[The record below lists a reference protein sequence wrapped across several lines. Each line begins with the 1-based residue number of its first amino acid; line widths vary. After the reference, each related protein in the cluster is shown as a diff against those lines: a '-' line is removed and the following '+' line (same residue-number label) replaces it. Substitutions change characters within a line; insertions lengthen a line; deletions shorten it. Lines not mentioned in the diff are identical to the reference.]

1 MDAHDGLVRCTS
13 VCGISGQARSDG
25 QPVDRALIEQMSRA
39 LAHRG
44 PDSRGSYVDGGVGL
58 GIQRLRVIDLE
69 TGDQPVFSEDG
80 SVAVVLNGEIYNYRE
95 LRKELTGAGHR
106 FRTNGDTEVIAH
118 LYEQLG
124 PTCVSRLHGMFA
136 FALWDANARRLM
148 LARDRV
154 GKKPLFYARRPGAL
168 TFASELQSLL
178 QDDTIPT
185 DVDHHALDCYLAYQ
199 YVPAPMS
206 AFSAVRKLPPAS
218 VLLYRDDHADVQR
231 YWELDYGPKAAFTS
245 DEEAHETIRETI
257 LASVRR
263 RLVADVPLGAFLSG
277 GIDSSAVVAAMA
289 QVASGSVRTF
299 SIGFENQRF
308 DELEHAR
315 AVARRFGTQHRE
327 FVVRPDAVA
336 MIPRIV
342 RHHGEPFADSSSIA
356 TFHLAQVARQHVTVA
371 LSGDGGDE
379 AFGGYP
385 RYPHMVAFQ
394 RLERL
399 PVALRRAG
407 GAARAL
413 LPDSGTNTSAISRA
427 RRLAETLALDT
438 PHRYVAYL
446 SSKGGGLHRDRL
458 YTPEYRAQLGPSRSD
473 DVLLGPWRE
482 SSGRDLVDVM
492 LDVDTKT
499 YLPGDLLVKMDIAT
513 MAFSLEARSPLLDH
527 DFLALAASLPAEM
540 KVRGGEKKVGL
551 RAALRAWLPDDILDR
566 PKQGFEVPVSDWFRG
581 ELRPYVQD
589 VLMDP
594 VAAGRGYFRESYV
607 RRLLDRHVQGLED
620 NSKGL
625 WTLLMF
631 ELWHREFV
639 DHRPSAHVPA
649 GAPTDPGGGS

>member
-1 MDAHDGLVRCTS
+1 MC
-13 VCGISGQARSDG
+13 
-25 QPVDRALIEQMSRA
+25 RA

-44 PDSRGSYVDGGVGL
+44 PDSRGVHLDRGVGL

-80 SVAVVLNGEIYNYRE
+80 SVAVILNGEIYNYRE
-95 LRKELTGAGHR
+95 LREELGGAGHR
-106 FRTNGDTEVIAH
+106 FATNGDTEVIAH
-118 LYEQLG
+118 LYTQLG
-124 PTCVSRLHGMFA
+124 PACVSRLHGMFA
-136 FALWDANARRLM
+136 FALWDAKSQQLM

-154 GKKPLFYARRPGAL
+154 GKKPLFYAERPGAL

-178 QDDTIPT
+178 QDGGIPT

-206 AFSAVRKLPPAS
+206 AFAAVRKLPPAS
-218 VLLYRDDHADVQR
+218 VLLHRDGHTHIER
-231 YWELDYGPKAAFTS
+231 YWELDYGHKALFS
-245 DEEAHETIRETI
+245 SVHDAHEAIRETI

-289 QVASGSVRTF
+289 QVASGPVRTF
-299 SIGFENQRF
+299 SIGFESQRF

-315 AVARRFGTQHRE
+315 AVARQFGTEHHE

-336 MIPRIV
+336 TIPRIV
-342 RHHGEPFADSSSIA
+342 RHHGEPFADSSAIA
-356 TFHLAQVARQHVTVA
+356 TFQLAELARRHVTVA
-371 LSGDGGDE
+371 LTGDGGDE

-385 RYPHMVAFQ
+385 RYPHLVALQ

-407 GAARAL
+407 GAATAL
-413 LPDSGTNTSAISRA
+413 LPDSGSNTSTISRA
-427 RRLAETLALDT
+427 RRLAQTLAMDT

-446 SSKGGGLHRDRL
+446 SSMGGGLHRNEL
-458 YTPEYRAQLGPSRSD
+458 YTPEYQALAGPSSGCD

-482 SSGRDLVDVM
+482 SSGKDLVDVM
-492 LDVDTKT
+492 LDVDTRT

-513 MAFSLEARSPLLDH
+513 MASSLEARSPLLDH
-527 DFLALAASLPAEM
+527 EFLALAASFPSTM
-540 KVRGGEKKVGL
+540 KVRGGETKVGL

-566 PKQGFEVPVSDWFRG
+566 PKQGFEVPVSEWFRSD
-581 ELRPYVQD
+581 LRHYVEE
-589 VLMDP
+589 VLLDP
-594 VAAGRGYFRESYV
+594 GTIGRGYFRETYV
-607 RRLLDRHVQGLED
+607 HRLLDRHSQGLQD
-620 NSKGL
+620 NSRGL

-639 DHRPSAHVPA
+639 DRRPSVPLLPA
-649 GAPTDPGGGS
+649 EAPTEPGGGS